1 MTKESESHTETKNKR
16 RWLKWAGFGAILVG
30 LFISL
35 RLFLKSD
42 LLFNY
47 ARNFAEK
54 QAGEILNGSL
64 EIESIR
70 GDLLNG
76 FTVYGARV
84 VDNQNETIATLDSA
98 SVHYRL
104 LDVIKSPHTVEKLS
118 IYGLDS

>member
-1 MTKESESHTETKNKR
+1 MTQEPESHTETKNNR
-16 RWLKWAGFGAILVG
+16 RWVKWVVFAATLIG
-30 LFISL
+30 LIISL

-47 ARNFAEK
+47 ARDFAEE

-76 FTVYGARV
+76 FTVYRARV
-84 VDNQNETIATLDSA
+84 ADNQNETVAALDSA
-98 SVHYRL
+98 TGQYRL
-104 LDVIKSPHTVEKLS
+104 
-118 IYGLDS
+118 